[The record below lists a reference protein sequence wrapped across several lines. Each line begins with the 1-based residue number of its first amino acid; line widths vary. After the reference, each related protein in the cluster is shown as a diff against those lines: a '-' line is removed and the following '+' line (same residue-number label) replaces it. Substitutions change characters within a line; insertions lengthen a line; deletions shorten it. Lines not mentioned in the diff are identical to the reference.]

1 MYNKISLLIPV
12 YGVEKYIERCARSLF
27 GQTYQNIEYI
37 FVDDCTKDSSIAV
50 LKKVLDDY
58 PFRKEQVTIIH
69 HNFNKGLS
77 AARNTAFNHAT
88 GDYII
93 HVDSDDYLELDAVRL
108 LCKCIETEYAD
119 VVVFDNYC
127 VYGNRIVE
135 NHQHIPND
143 KTSYIKNLIE
153 RKNQSSIWGKM
164 FLRKLV
170 LDSGVQSVE
179 SVNFGEDY
187 AVVPRLMYYAKKIVK
202 LDECLYYY
210 VRYNKGSYTNNIAL
224 QSVNELYLA
233 NNVLEHFFSE
243 QEDCY
248 LYNNSISL
256 SKLRIQA
263 YLLKISDRTLWDY
276 IRQLNIEPIHEH
288 SHLPLF
294 DKILLKLLSGKRY
307 RILSFIVYMY
317 RRMIKLK

>member
-1 MYNKISLLIPV
+1 MCTKISLLIPV
-12 YGVEKYIERCARSLF
+12 YGVENYIERCARSLF

-37 FVDDCTKDSSIAV
+37 FVDDCTKDSSIDV
-50 LKKVLDDY
+50 LKSVLNDY
-58 PFRKEQVTIIH
+58 PFRKKQVAVIH
-69 HNFNKGLS
+69 HNSNKGLS
-77 AARNTAFNHAT
+77 AARNTAFSHAT

-108 LCKCIETEYAD
+108 LCEFAETECAD

-153 RKNQSSIWGKM
+153 RKDQSSIWGKM

-170 LDSGVQSVE
+170 LDSGVQSFE
-179 SVNFGEDY
+179 NVNFGEDY

-202 LDECLYYY
+202 LDKYLYYY
-210 VRYNKGSYTNNIAL
+210 VQYNKESYTNNITL
-224 QSVNELYLA
+224 KSINELYVA
-233 NNVLEHFFSE
+233 NNMLEHFFSG
-243 QEDCY
+243 QKDYY

-256 SKLRIQA
+256 SKLRIQV
-263 YLLKISDRTLWDY
+263 YLLKVSNKTLWNY
-276 IRQLNIEPIHEH
+276 IEQLNAEPIHEY
-288 SHLPLF
+288 SYLPLF
-294 DKILLKLLSGKRY
+294 DKILLKLLKNERY
-307 RILSFIVYMY
+307 RTLSFIVYAY
-317 RRMIKLK
+317 RQMIKLK